1 MAADKK
7 RTLKLTLF
15 NSSKH
20 HLFLPIEINSIYKLK
35 LKKKESLIGLY
46 CGSFGGWHH
55 TRQPHS
61 VSDVSKKAK
70 KYLLY
75 FSPLLRRVVGE
86 KSLTKP
92 KVSLFPEP
100 WDLFS
105 FINKNSALP
114 RGRPKEWQIT
124 NIFNWL
130 FLPGH
135 WRLEVCCHGSGQTVS
150 LDICPCL
157 CPGDCWIISTTT
169 FSKPHCCHKP
179 LVI

>member
-1 MAADKK
+1 MTADKK

-114 RGRPKEWQIT
+114 RGRPKEYDKSLISLIGFFFQVIEDWKYVAMVVDR
-124 NIFNWL
+124 L
-130 FLPGH
+130 FL
-135 WRLEVCCHGSGQTVS
+135 WIFVLVCVLGTVG
-150 LDICPCL
+150 LFL
-157 CPGDCWIISTTT
+157 Q
-169 FSKPHCCHKP
+169 P
-179 LVI
+179 LFQNHTAAINP